1 METIRWDADQERAA
15 AALGRLLDRHHRP
28 RKHHRG
34 VYLHGRPG
42 RGKTMVMDRFFASV
56 GSKRKRR
63 FHFHT
68 FFASLHAENHAR
80 GSIDKAIDTLLGN
93 AQLVCFDEFHVHD
106 IGDAMLIA
114 RMLDALFAR
123 RLTLVVTS
131 NYAPAELL
139 PNPLFHDHFLPTI
152 ERIVAELDV
161 VSLDGPLDYRTVAHG
176 RATGFRAGRYIV
188 GPPPRTEPGS
198 GRISGPASSA
208 PGDGALRRFGRMP
221 DPAVPVDSWPG
232 RVGRTRDPA
241 VPVDGRPGQV
251 GHPPDPVVSVDGGPG
266 RVGRTPDPVVSVD
279 GGPGRVDRTPDPVVP
294 VDGRPGHVGHPPD
307 PVVSVDGGPGQVG
320 RMPGPAVPSRA
331 SARIEPGVANAPGRV
346 SADGNRADAA
356 AVHDSPGSTGPRVE
370 VAVGSRT
377 VRALAVDATTITL
390 DFADLCAVPTSAAD
404 YVDLAERF
412 HTWNL
417 YGVPLLREVPPDWAM
432 RLVNLV
438 DVLYDADRTL
448 TVYAQ
453 APVAELVDGVR
464 GVPDIAR
471 AASRLGELSQTEAVA
486 VS

>member
-241 VPVDGRPGQV
+241 VPVDGRPG
-251 GHPPDPVVSVDGGPG
+251 
-266 RVGRTPDPVVSVD
+266 
-279 GGPGRVDRTPDPVVP
+279 
-294 VDGRPGHVGHPPD
+294 HVGHPPD

>member
-266 RVGRTPDPVVSVD
+266 
-279 GGPGRVDRTPDPVVP
+279 
-294 VDGRPGHVGHPPD
+294 
-307 PVVSVDGGPGQVG
+307 QVG